1 MLYYPTSVSLYKLW
15 ILDDWN
21 VNRYSHGPLLLGVA
35 VFLFYQRWS
44 YLHKRGELNF
54 SISMTGALLVAL
66 ISLAWFYIN
75 SILARQILLVMLL
88 CGFLFMVF
96 GYRSARKLMLPIILL
111 VAAMPVWKFVNS
123 GLLQNIATVAVT
135 RMLNESGIIAYR
147 ENFWIHIPA
156 GTFFVSQY
164 CSGMRQL
171 MVAIPIA
178 LIYAYI
184 NWFKMPAII
193 IYLFLVVFM
202 SIIANIVR
210 IYIVVVAGQL
220 TNMQHYLVQNEHV
233 TLGWILFGLFMFLFF
248 VVSNKFIRRQGEPAD
263 YEDKN
268 KILNKENNKFFFNK
282 HKILAMVLAVAS
294 IAIGPSLNY
303 IL

>member
-1 MLYYPTSVSLYKLW
+1 MINIQPCKSGSKYIFIYMIFILMLYYPTSVSLYKLW

-123 GLLQNIATVAVT
+123 G
-135 RMLNESGIIAYR
+135 
-147 ENFWIHIPA
+147 
-156 GTFFVSQY
+156 
-164 CSGMRQL
+164 
-171 MVAIPIA
+171 
-178 LIYAYI
+178 
-184 NWFKMPAII
+184 
-193 IYLFLVVFM
+193 
-202 SIIANIVR
+202 
-210 IYIVVVAGQL
+210 
-220 TNMQHYLVQNEHV
+220 
-233 TLGWILFGLFMFLFF
+233 
-248 VVSNKFIRRQGEPAD
+248 
-263 YEDKN
+263 
-268 KILNKENNKFFFNK
+268 
-282 HKILAMVLAVAS
+282 
-294 IAIGPSLNY
+294 
-303 IL
+303 